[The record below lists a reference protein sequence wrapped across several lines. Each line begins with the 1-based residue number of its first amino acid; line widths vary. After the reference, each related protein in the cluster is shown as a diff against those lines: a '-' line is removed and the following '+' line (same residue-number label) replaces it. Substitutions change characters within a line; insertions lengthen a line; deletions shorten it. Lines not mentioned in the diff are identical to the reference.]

1 MATSKSQRT
10 QEELIKMA
18 HLYMPGG
25 STGNNTP
32 PDLLINKG
40 SGSKIWDAN
49 GNEYIDYLMGSGPMI
64 LGHAHPEVTEVV
76 QEQVAKGTTFFANNE
91 HAILL
96 AEAIVKSVPCAEH
109 VRFTS
114 SGSEAT
120 LYAMR
125 AARSYTR
132 KNKILK
138 FEGGFHGMNDYA
150 LMSMM
155 PKEPIPFPQA
165 LPDSS
170 GIPDS
175 IRNEMLIAPFNDIEL
190 TSEIIAENAT
200 DIAGVIVEPLQR
212 LIPPQKG
219 FLQGLRDVTSEYGIP
234 LIFDE
239 IVTGYRLAY
248 GGAQEYYGVTPDI
261 CTLGK
266 IIAGGYPLA
275 MIAGNKEILDHFD
288 AQNSQ
293 GSNYLPQ
300 IGTLNGNP
308 IASVAGL
315 KTLEILQ
322 RPGSYEHIFKVGI
335 SLIDSLN
342 HLFEQSDI
350 PVQIVGEPPVF
361 DIFFTSSEVKDYRSS
376 QNANKDLL
384 MRFNKLLLQKKIFRG
399 DTKFYTSLAHTDED
413 IEKTINAFRFAI
425 ENLRE

>member
-1 MATSKSQRT
+1 MATYKSRRT
-10 QEELIKMA
+10 QEDLIKMA

-40 SGSKIWDAN
+40 LGSKIWDAD
-49 GNEYIDYLMGSGPMI
+49 GNEYVDYLMGSGPMI

-76 QEQVAKGTTFFANNE
+76 QEQVAKGTAFFANNE

-125 AARSYTR
+125 VARSYTR

-175 IRNEMLIAPFNDIEL
+175 IRNEMLIAPFNDIEQ
-190 TSEIIAENAT
+190 TSEIISENAS

-212 LIPPQKG
+212 LIPPEKG
-219 FLQGLRDVTSEYGIP
+219 FL
-234 LIFDE
+234 
-239 IVTGYRLAY
+239 
-248 GGAQEYYGVTPDI
+248 
-261 CTLGK
+261 
-266 IIAGGYPLA
+266 
-275 MIAGNKEILDHFD
+275 
-288 AQNSQ
+288 
-293 GSNYLPQ
+293 
-300 IGTLNGNP
+300 
-308 IASVAGL
+308 
-315 KTLEILQ
+315 
-322 RPGSYEHIFKVGI
+322 
-335 SLIDSLN
+335 
-342 HLFEQSDI
+342 
-350 PVQIVGEPPVF
+350 
-361 DIFFTSSEVKDYRSS
+361 
-376 QNANKDLL
+376 
-384 MRFNKLLLQKKIFRG
+384 
-399 DTKFYTSLAHTDED
+399 
-413 IEKTINAFRFAI
+413 
-425 ENLRE
+425 